1 MTELAEAVTWR
12 AFLRALAD
20 EIDGV
25 SGAAARD
32 VLLRGV
38 GRRMAATNP
47 LPLSSDT
54 QALTLEMN
62 DRLAGWGWGN
72 VSLRV
77 SDTERVLI
85 ITHAGLP
92 GIGGA
97 GDPPGTWLAAVLE
110 GLYEAWLNALP
121 GADPSLSIRR
131 FRATAG
137 HTVLQ
142 IRPGVANG
150 PR

>member
-20 EIDGV
+20 EIDGA
-25 SGAAARD
+25 SGAAAREA
-32 VLLRGV
+32 LLRGV
-38 GRRMAATNP
+38 GRRMAVTNP

-72 VSLRV
+72 VSLRL
-77 SDTERVLI
+77 SDTERMLV
-85 ITHAGLP
+85 ITHTGLP

-97 GDPPGTWLAAVLE
+97 GDPPGTWLVAVLE
-110 GLYEAWLNALP
+110 GLYEGWLNALP
-121 GADPSLSIRR
+121 GAERGLSIRR

-137 HTVLQ
+137 QTVLKYG
-142 IRPGVANG
+142 RM
-150 PR
+150 